1 MQKQSMQPA
10 SWDGKPFWEDGRE
23 GWREGLRERRNI
35 TGEGG
40 VGNGNWK
47 EVGRK
52 KGKGREDRNS
62 REGLEKGEGEMIP
75 LYTQPAKVRPYES
88 CFGSDDSV
96 YIPSNRFCRPTQT
109 EFLNNLLCRQ
119 GLLRTSAFQRR
130 TKNNGGW

>member
-1 MQKQSMQPA
+1 MQKQLMQPA

-52 KGKGREDRNS
+52 GRERWYPFISNQP
-62 REGLEKGEGEMIP
+62 RLGLMNHV
-75 LYTQPAKVRPYES
+75 LVLMTQCTFQVI
-88 CFGSDDSV
+88 GSV
-96 YIPSNRFCRPTQT
+96 
-109 EFLNNLLCRQ
+109 
-119 GLLRTSAFQRR
+119 GLLKLNSSLTFYAGKEYYVPVHSKEELRIMV
-130 TKNNGGW
+130 GGNSYFNTQHMIERF